1 MAIWQPTSSEPL
13 FKSGQALTGIW
24 HKRRYTI
31 DGLLGHGA
39 NGEVYRVT
47 DETGRSFALKASL
60 QSADIALE
68 HKILEQLQGVARG
81 VNLGPLVYDLD
92 DAVTPR
98 GKAFFYVMEWV
109 RGTSMSAFIQKR
121 GRHWLPVLLLQ
132 LCTCIERLHAN
143 GHCFGDLKAE
153 NCLVDEQRGVLRL
166 VDFGG
171 VTPFGRGVKE
181 YTEWYDRAW
190 WGQGSRMAD
199 EGYDLFAI
207 TMLMIA
213 LLAPDLRAKAQTAGC
228 PNFSL
233 LKQAVLADL
242 RFTPYRD
249 ALAAVWDGRI
259 RKVEGFRLAIAP
271 LVKASVE
278 AEKRYKEEHRERDW
292 TDWLLIGTA
301 VVCLLVFCQF
311 LLF

>member
-13 FKSGQALTGIW
+13 FQTGQAITGLW
-24 HKRRYTI
+24 HHHRYTI
-31 DGLLGHGA
+31 DGQLGHGA

-47 DETGRSFALKASL
+47 DERGRSFALKVSL
-60 QSADIALE
+60 QAADIALE
-68 HKILEQLQGVARG
+68 HKILKQLQGVARG
-81 VNLGPLVYDLD
+81 VDLGPLVYDLD
-92 DAVTPR
+92 DVVTRR

-109 RGTSMSAFIQKR
+109 RGTSLAAFLQKR
-121 GRHWLPVLLLQ
+121 GRHWLPVLFLQ
-132 LCTCIERLHAN
+132 LSTCLERLHAS
-143 GHCFGDLKAE
+143 GHCFGDLKAD
-153 NCLVDEQRGVLRL
+153 NCIVDEERGILRL

-199 EGYDLFAI
+199 EGYDLFAM
-207 TMLMIA
+207 TMLKIA

-233 LKQAVLADL
+233 LKQAVLADA
-242 RFTPYRD
+242 RFSPYRD
-249 ALAAVWDGRI
+249 LLAAVWDGRI
-259 RKVEGFRLAIAP
+259 RKVDGFRYSLPP

-278 AEKRYKEEHRERDW
+278 AEKHYKEQHRERDW
-292 TDWLLIGTA
+292 SDWLLIGSA
-301 VVCLLVFCQF
+301 VVLLLVFCQF